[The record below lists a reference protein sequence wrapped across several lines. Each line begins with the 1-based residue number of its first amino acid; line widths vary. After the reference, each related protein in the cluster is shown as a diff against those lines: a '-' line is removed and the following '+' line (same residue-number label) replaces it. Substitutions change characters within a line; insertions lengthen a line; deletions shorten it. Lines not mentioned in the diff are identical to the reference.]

1 MLKEHYEK
9 NVKISLISRFRFKN
23 VNLIPKISKV
33 VLHSTGT
40 IEPNL
45 GLELISGQK
54 AIITRAHK
62 SNAGFKIRQNQILGA
77 KVTLRKHTAYHFLDR
92 FVIAILPNLL
102 SQNGSLIF
110 KQRDSSLT
118 IQCKPDLFN
127 PEISVSGL
135 AFKSVDVAVVTTGST
150 NIQTAALLNA
160 ATIPSIVNNGGAA
173 PLDGLL
179 LTSKSWSVPKKK
191 GPGGKRGRR

>member
-62 SNAGFKIRQNQILGA
+62 SNAGFKIRKNQILGA

-102 SQNGSLIF
+102 GQTVGSGF
-110 KQRDSSLT
+110 KQREGSLT

-127 PEISVSGL
+127 PEVGGIPFL
-135 AFKSVDVAVVTTGST
+135 AFKSVDIVIVTTKAT
-150 NIQTAALLNA
+150 NKQTTALLNA
-160 ATIPSIVNNGGAA
+160 ATIRQSH
-173 PLDGLL
+173 
-179 LTSKSWSVPKKK
+179 
-191 GPGGKRGRR
+191 